1 MDLTEA
7 KIQIANLKE
16 QLEIEKALNDVAFEA
31 IGIFDEDLRC
41 VAANAEA
48 VHVLGYTSEELLH
61 LTAFD
66 FLAKES
72 HSIVK
77 ENVSK

>member
-31 IGIFDEDLRC
+31 IGIFDEDLKC
-41 VAANAEA
+41 IAANAEA

-66 FLAKES
+66 FLAKDDPTTEKWTRS
-72 HSIVK
+72 
-77 ENVSK
+77 